1 MTDSTSSEREARPR
15 VLLCRDCCCGT
26 TRKHPDVDHDAQL
39 AALSAVA
46 RTRIVSCVNECS
58 RSNVVIVRF
67 GDERAI
73 WLEAVNSE
81 TVTNALCDWISARGA
96 DPPPLMVRDKVF
108 VPKNQLRAEDRHQI
122 VQISKTASP
131 QATQ

>member
-1 MTDSTSSEREARPR
+1 M
-15 VLLCRDCCCGT
+15 
-26 TRKHPDVDHDAQL
+26 
-39 AALSAVA
+39 
-46 RTRIVSCVNECS
+46 
-58 RSNVVIVRF
+58 IVRF